1 VHMLLILRKITC
13 GRTFSL
19 RVIGVGIDIVDL
31 DVFRARLDDGLIEE
45 LFLPEEVKYCSG
57 RARPWESYAAR
68 FAAKEATF
76 KALSAGLSQGLRWK
90 HVEILKDESG
100 AVAVQL
106 TGLALKQAQEKK
118 VKEIHLSV
126 SHTKLNA
133 MAIVVME
140 G

>member
-1 VHMLLILRKITC
+1 M
-13 GRTFSL
+13 

-31 DVFRARLDDGLIEE
+31 DVFRARLDDDLIEE
-45 LFLPEEVKYCSG
+45 LFLPEEIKYCSG
-57 RARPWESYAAR
+57 RARPWESFAAR

-76 KALSAGLSQGLRWK
+76 KALSAGLSHGLRFK
-90 HVEILKDESG
+90 HVEILKDKSG
-100 AVAVQL
+100 AVAVRL
-106 TGLALKQAQEKK
+106 TGKALKKAQEKE

-133 MAIVVME
+133 IAAVVME

>member
-1 VHMLLILRKITC
+1 M
-13 GRTFSL
+13 

-31 DVFRARLDDGLIEE
+31 DAFRSRLDDGMIEE
-45 LFLPEEVKYCSG
+45 LFMPDEVKYCSG

-76 KALSAGLSQGLRWK
+76 KALSAGLSHGLRWK
-90 HVEILKDESG
+90 HVEIVKDESG
-100 AVAVQL
+100 AVAVRL
-106 TGLALKQAQEKK
+106 TDKALKQAQKK
-118 VKEIHLSV
+118 KIKEIHLSV

-133 MAIVVME
+133 IAVVVME

>member
-1 VHMLLILRKITC
+1 MLLILLKNTIC
-13 GRTFSL
+13 GRTFPL

-31 DVFRARLDDGLIEE
+31 DIFRARLDDDLIEE

-76 KALSAGLSQGLRWK
+76 KARSAGLSQGLRWK
-90 HVEILKDESG
+90 HVEIMKDESG
-100 AVAVQL
+100 AVSVRL
-106 TGLALKQAQEKK
+106 TSKALKQAKEKE

-133 MAIVVME
+133 MAVVVME

>member
-1 VHMLLILRKITC
+1 M
-13 GRTFSL
+13 

-31 DVFRARLDDGLIEE
+31 DTFRVRLDDGLIEE

-76 KALSAGLSQGLRWK
+76 KALGAGLSHGLRWK
-90 HVEILKDESG
+90 HVEIMKDGSG
-100 AVAVQL
+100 AVSVLL
-106 TGLALKQAQEKK
+106 TGKALEQAQEKK
-118 VKEIHLSV
+118 VKEIHLSI

-133 MAIVVME
+133 IAVVVME